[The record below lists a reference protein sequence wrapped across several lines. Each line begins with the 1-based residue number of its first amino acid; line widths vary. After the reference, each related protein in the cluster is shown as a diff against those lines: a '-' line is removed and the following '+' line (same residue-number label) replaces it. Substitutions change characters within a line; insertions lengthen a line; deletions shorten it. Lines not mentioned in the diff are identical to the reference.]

1 METRAALDA
10 RHGIDDYD
18 SNQRSD
24 AYEDEETSQ
33 SSSTFDGQDFSTEGF
48 RVKNFTTSCRPSLPF
63 DIYDTWTHMG
73 NVKWNPEPHTKNN

>member
-1 METRAALDA
+1 MESRAALDA

-33 SSSTFDGQDFSTEGF
+33 SSSTLTGRILVMKGSE
-48 RVKNFTTSCRPSLPF
+48 
-63 DIYDTWTHMG
+63 
-73 NVKWNPEPHTKNN
+73 